1 MIIIIETEDGQREET
16 FTLMDYDNLD
26 FSKEEE
32 IYHNNDIREAYNP
45 TNIEIKVR

>member
-1 MIIIIETEDGQREET
+1 MIIIVETEDGQKEEA

-32 IYHNNDIREAYNP
+32 IYHNNDIKEIYDS
-45 TNIEIKVR
+45 TNIEIKIR